1 MLPPHCQIYECRKM
15 CQVAT
20 INKNRFYLE
29 GELKVLSSPHKQTR
43 IVAPDFQEV
52 ISVDSKQT
60 ASVCWSPKISVER
73 VKIFNSY
80 QLVLLQNNTM
90 WQKFRTR
97 EDYMTGYV
105 CFPACV
111 VSTCGIYMAVKTLL

>member
-20 INKNRFYLE
+20 INKNGFYLE

-73 VKIFNSY
+73 VKFSLVISY
-80 QLVLLQNNTM
+80 
-90 WQKFRTR
+90 RTIQ
-97 EDYMTGYV
+97 
-105 CFPACV
+105 
-111 VSTCGIYMAVKTLL
+111 CGKNLELERAI